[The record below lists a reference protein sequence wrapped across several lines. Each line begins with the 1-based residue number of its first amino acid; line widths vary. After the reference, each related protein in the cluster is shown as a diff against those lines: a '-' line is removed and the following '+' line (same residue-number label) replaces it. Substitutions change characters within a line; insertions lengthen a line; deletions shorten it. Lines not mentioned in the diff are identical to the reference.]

1 MNKIISI
8 VLILV
13 SFSAISQEK
22 FTISGSVKDNTNGE
36 DLIGV
41 NVLVK
46 EIEGSGAATNV
57 YGYYS
62 ISVPAGTYTLLY
74 RYVGYTII
82 EETVTITE
90 DIIKNMELVPE
101 SAQLEEFKVTA
112 QKDDENIKSNEISTI
127 KFDPKEIET
136 IPVLFGEK
144 DILKTITLLPGVK
157 TGGEGNSGFFV
168 RGGGADQNLILLD
181 GAPVYNASH
190 LLGFF
195 SVFNSDALK
204 DINLIKGGMPAEY
217 GGRVSSVMDIKMKE
231 GNSKGLSVSGG
242 IGTISSKLTVEA
254 PIVKDKGSFI
264 ISARRTYADV
274 FLRFAPDEGS
284 TEGLKESVLY
294 FYDLNAKANYAI
306 TEKDRI
312 FLSGYFGR
320 DKFGF
325 GDQFGF
331 DWGNAT
337 GTVRWN
343 HIYNSKLFSNTSF
356 MYSNYD
362 YRINIGA
369 AGFSFGST
377 IQDFNFKQD
386 FQYFANDKHN
396 VKFGIN
402 LVHHTFSPGEVEV
415 QEGSPLL
422 ASEVQNSLGLEGAAY
437 ISDEFKIS
445 PLFNI
450 VFGVRYSNYAALGN
464 GNIFE
469 YDEDGNVSDT
479 TFYEKG
485 QVTKWYHGIEP
496 RLAMNYII
504 NDVSSVKA
512 SYARNN
518 QYVHLLSNSTTGS
531 PTDIWLPSS
540 NNIKPQISDQ
550 VTLGYFRNFRKNMFE
565 FSVEG
570 YYKTLDNMIDYR
582 TGAELNFNATVEG
595 ELVYGEGRAYGVE
608 LLLRKKKGDFT
619 GWVGYTLSRS
629 QRQFKEINNGDW
641 FSARQDRIHDI
652 SVVLMYSFTE
662 RLKASA
668 SWVYYT
674 GDAATFPSGKY
685 EMDGAVYNYFTERNG
700 NRMPDYHRLDAG
712 VTLYGKEFKTSVDPD
727 SGEEIKTKKRFQ
739 SNWNFSVYNAYAREN
754 AYQIN
759 FRDSETNPGQSEAV
773 QLSLFKVI
781 PSITYSFNF

>member
-1 MNKIISI
+1 MKFIFWQLLLLIS
-8 VLILV
+8 LQSV
-13 SFSAISQEK
+13 SQDK
-22 FTISGSVKDNTNGE
+22 VTISGSVKDNTNGE

-62 ISVPAGTYTLLY
+62 LSVPPGTYTLLY

-82 EETVTITE
+82 EETITVTA
-90 DIIKNMELVPE
+90 DVVKNVELVPE
-101 SAQLEEFKVTA
+101 SAQLEEFKVSA

-144 DILKTITLLPGVK
+144 DILKTVTLLPGVK
-157 TGGEGNSGFFV
+157 SAGEGNSGFFV

-254 PIVKDKGSFI
+254 PIKKDKGSFI
-264 ISARRTYADV
+264 LSGRRTYADI
-274 FLRFAPDEGS
+274 FLNFAPDTSIRGS
-284 TEGLKESVLY
+284 TLY

-306 TEKDRI
+306 SEKDRI
-312 FLSGYFGR
+312 FVSGYFGR

-325 GDQFGF
+325 GDSFGF

-337 GTVRWN
+337 GTLRWN
-343 HIYNSKLFSNTSF
+343 HIYNSKLFSNTSLV
-356 MYSNYD
+356 YSNYD
-362 YRINIGA
+362 YRISIGA

-377 IQDFNFKQD
+377 IKDWNFKQD

-402 LVHHTFSPGEVEV
+402 LIHHTFSPGEVEV
-415 QEGSPLL
+415 EAGSPLL
-422 ASEVQNSLGLEGAAY
+422 ASEVQNSLGVEGAAY

-445 PLFNI
+445 PLFN
-450 VFGVRYSNYAALGN
+450 VVYGVRYSNYAALGN

-469 YDEDGNVSDT
+469 YDNEGNVMDT
-479 TFYEKG
+479 TFYDKG
-485 QVTKWYHGIEP
+485 SVSKWYHGIEP

-504 NDVSSVKA
+504 NDVSSIKA

-550 VTLGYFRNFRKNMFE
+550 FTLGYFRNFKKNMFE
-565 FSVEG
+565 FSLEG

-595 ELVYGEGRAYGVE
+595 ELVYGEGRAFGAE
-608 LLLRKKKGDFT
+608 FLIRKKKGDFT
-619 GWVGYTLSRS
+619 GWLGYTLSRS
-629 QRQFKEINNGDW
+629 QRQFSEINDGEW
-641 FSARQDRIHDI
+641 FSARQDRIHDV
-652 SVVLMYSFTE
+652 SVVLMYSFSD
-662 RLKASA
+662 RLKGSA
-668 SWVYYT
+668 SWVYST
-674 GDAATFPSGKY
+674 GDAVTFPSGKY
-685 EMDGAVYNYFTERNG
+685 EMDGAIYNYYGARNA
-700 NRMPDYHRLDAG
+700 NRMPNYHRMDVG
-712 VTLYGKEFKTSVDPD
+712 MTLYGKEFKISKDPV

-754 AYQIN
+754 AFSIS
-759 FRDSETNPGQSEAV
+759 FRDSEENPGQTESV
-773 QLSLFKVI
+773 QLSLFKII
-781 PSITYSFNF
+781 PSITYSFTF

>member
-1 MNKIISI
+1 MQF
-8 VLILV
+8 VG
-13 SFSAISQEK
+13 QDK

-62 ISVPAGTYTLLY
+62 LTVPAGTYTLLY

-82 EETVTITE
+82 EETVTISE
-90 DIIKNMELVPE
+90 DILKNVELVPE
-101 SAQLEEFKVTA
+101 SAQLEEFKISA

-274 FLRFAPDEGS
+274 FLRFAPDSGS
-284 TEGLKESVLY
+284 TEGLKESILY

-343 HIYNSKLFSNTSF
+343 HIYNSKLFSNTSL

-377 IQDFNFKQD
+377 IKDWNFKQD

-396 VKFGIN
+396 VKFGLN
-402 LVHHTFSPGEVEV
+402 VVHHTFSPGEVEV
-415 QEGSPLL
+415 EDGSPLL

-450 VFGVRYSNYAALGN
+450 VYGIRYSNYAALGN

-469 YDEDGNVSDT
+469 YDGDGNVTDT

-504 NDVSSVKA
+504 NDVSSIKA

-550 VTLGYFRNFRKNMFE
+550 VTLGYFRNFKKNMFE

-619 GWVGYTLSRS
+619 GWVGYTISRS
-629 QRQFKEINNGDW
+629 QRQFAEINNGEW

-652 SVVLMYSFTE
+652 SVVLMYSITE
-662 RLKASA
+662 RLKASM

-700 NRMPDYHRLDAG
+700 SRMPDYHRLDAG
-712 VTLYGKEFKTSVDPD
+712 LTLYGKEFKTSIDPD
-727 SGEEIKTKKRFQ
+727 SGGEVKTKKRFQ

-754 AYQIN
+754 AYSIS
-759 FRDSETNPGQSEAV
+759 FRDSEDNPGRTEAV
-773 QLSLFKVI
+773 QLSLFKII
-781 PSITYSFNF
+781 PSITYSFKF

>member
-1 MNKIISI
+1 MKFLVWLF
-8 VLILV
+8 VLLGVQGIAQDKV
-13 SFSAISQEK
+13 
-22 FTISGSVKDNTNGE
+22 TISGSVKDNTNGE

-62 ISVPAGTYTLLY
+62 ISVPPGTYTLIY
-74 RYVGYTII
+74 RYVGYTLI
-82 EETVTITE
+82 EESITISE
-90 DIIKNMELVPE
+90 DVVRNVELVPE
-101 SAQLEEFKVTA
+101 SSQLEEFKVSA
-112 QKDDENIKSNEISTI
+112 QKDDENIRSNEISTI

-157 TGGEGNSGFFV
+157 TGGEGNTGFFV

-204 DINLIKGGMPAEY
+204 DINLIKGGMPAEF

-242 IGTISSKLTVEA
+242 IGSISSKLTVEA

-264 ISARRTYADV
+264 ISARRTYADA
-274 FLRFAPDEGS
+274 FLRFAPDTSIQNS
-284 TEGLKESVLY
+284 TLY
-294 FYDLNAKANYAI
+294 FYDLNAKANYSI
-306 TEKDRI
+306 SEKDRI
-312 FLSGYFGR
+312 FVSGYFGR

-343 HIYNSKLFSNTSF
+343 HIYNSKLFSNTSI

-396 VKFGIN
+396 IKFGVNVI
-402 LVHHTFSPGEVEV
+402 HHTFSPGEVEV
-415 QEGSPLL
+415 EEGASLL
-422 ASEVQNSLGLEGAAY
+422 GTEVQKSLGVESAAY
-437 ISDEFKIS
+437 FSDEFKVS

-450 VFGVRYSNYAALGN
+450 VYGLRYSNYAALGN
-464 GNIFE
+464 GDIFE
-469 YDEDGNVSDT
+469 YDEDGNVSNT

-485 QVTKWYHGIEP
+485 QVTQWYHGIEP
-496 RLAMNYII
+496 RLAMNYVI
-504 NDVSSVKA
+504 NDVSSVK
-512 SYARNN
+512 SSFARNN
-518 QYVHLLSNSTTGS
+518 QYVHLLSNSTSGS

-540 NNIKPQISDQ
+540 NNIKPQISNQ
-550 VTLGYFRNFRKNMFE
+550 VTLGYFRNFNKNMFE

-570 YYKTLDNMIDYR
+570 YYKTLQNMIDYR
-582 TGAELNFNATVEG
+582 TGAELTFNATVEG

-608 LLLRKKKGDFT
+608 LLVRKKKGDFT

-629 QRQFKEINNGDW
+629 QRQFAEINNGEW

-652 SVVLMYSFTE
+652 SVVLMYSISE

-685 EMDGAVYNYFTERNG
+685 EMDGAIYNSFTQRNG
-700 NRMPDYHRLDAG
+700 NRLPDYHRLDAG
-712 VTLYGKEFKTSVDPD
+712 VTLYGKEFKTSIDPD
-727 SGEEIKTKKRFQ
+727 SGEEVKTKKRFQ

-754 AYQIN
+754 AFQIS
-759 FRDSETNPGQSEAV
+759 FRESETNPGQSEAV
-773 QLSLFKVI
+773 QLSLFKII
-781 PSITYSFNF
+781 PSITYSFKF

>member
-1 MNKIISI
+1 MK
-8 VLILV
+8 LFA
-13 SFSAISQEK
+13 SFFLMIFLFQGLAQDK

-46 EIEGSGAATNV
+46 EIPGSGAATNV

-62 ISVPAGTYTLLY
+62 LSVPAGSYTLIY
-74 RYVGYTII
+74 KYVGYTTI
-82 EETVTITE
+82 EENIEITE
-90 DIIKNMELVPE
+90 NIVKNVELIPE
-101 SAQLEEFKVTA
+101 SAQLKEFNVNA

-127 KFDPKEIET
+127 KFDPKDIET
-136 IPVLFGEK
+136 IPVIFGEK

-157 TGGEGNSGFFV
+157 TAGEGNSGFFV

-254 PIVKDKGSFI
+254 PIKKDKGSFI
-264 ISARRTYADV
+264 ISGRRTYADV
-274 FLRFAPDEGS
+274 FLNFAPDTNLRGN
-284 TEGLKESVLY
+284 TLY
-294 FYDLNAKANYAI
+294 FYDLNAKANY
-306 TEKDRI
+306 TLSDKDRVFI
-312 FLSGYFGR
+312 SGYFGR

-325 GDQFGF
+325 GDSFGF

-337 GTVRWN
+337 GTLRWN
-343 HIYNSKLFSNTSF
+343 HIYNSKLFSNTSV

-377 IQDFNFKQD
+377 IQDWNVKQD
-386 FQYFANDKHN
+386 FQWFANDKHN
-396 VKFGIN
+396 VKFGLNAIYHN
-402 LVHHTFSPGEVEV
+402 FSPGEVEV

-422 ASEVQNSLGLEGAAY
+422 ASEVQKSLGVEGALY
-437 ISDEFKIS
+437 VSDEFKVS
-445 PLFNI
+445 PVFN
-450 VFGVRYSNYAALGN
+450 VVYGLRYSTYAALGN
-464 GNIFE
+464 GNIFS
-469 YDEDGNVSDT
+469 YDDEGNLVDT
-479 TFYEKG
+479 TLYERG
-485 QVTKWYHGIEP
+485 EVSKWYHGIEP
-496 RLAMNYII
+496 RLAMNYIL

-550 VTLGYFRNFRKNMFE
+550 VTLGYFRNFNKNMFE
-565 FSVEG
+565 FSLEG
-570 YYKTLDNMIDYR
+570 YYKTLDNLIDYR

-595 ELVYGEGRAYGVE
+595 DLVYGKGRAYGAE
-608 LLLRKKKGDFT
+608 LLIRKKKGDFT

-629 QRQFKEINNGDW
+629 LRQFSEINNGEW
-641 FSARQDRIHDI
+641 FSARQDRIHDV
-652 SVVLMYSFTE
+652 SVVLMYSFSE
-662 RLKASA
+662 RVKGSA

-674 GDAATFPSGKY
+674 GDAVTFPSGKY
-685 EMDGAVYNYFTERNG
+685 QMDGVIYNYFTERNG
-700 NRMPDYHRLDAG
+700 YRMPNYHRMDVG
-712 VTLYGKEFKTSVDPD
+712 VTLYGKEFKLVKDPI
-727 SGEEIKTKKRFQ
+727 SGEEVQKKKKFQ

-754 AYQIN
+754 AFSIS
-759 FRDSETNPGQSEAV
+759 FRQNEDNPEQSEAV
-773 QLSLFKVI
+773 QLSLFKII
-781 PSITYSFNF
+781 PSITYSFKF